1 MVAPVSI
8 AISNFNVDIVN
19 GLPRCDAVINI
30 EIDDNILD
38 NYEYEIIYT
47 EVT

>member
-1 MVAPVSI
+1 VSV
-8 AISNFNVDIVN
+8 SVGQFNVDIVN

-30 EIDDNILD
+30 EVTDDIID

-47 EVT
+47 EVN